1 MNMKHIPISVHETI
15 RAKNTI
21 KPYHTPTPLRRYE
34 SLSQALDA
42 DVYVKHE
49 NLSPIGSFKIRGGLN
64 VMHYVKAAG
73 INGVITYST
82 GNHGTSVATAAGVF
96 NVPAVVVV
104 PENSNPLKI
113 KAIRDAGAELI
124 EYGAT
129 FEEAGRKVEELQR
142 DRGLYHVH
150 PANEPLIINGVGTE
164 FLEILEELPD
174 IDVMIVPLG
183 AGSEAAAA
191 VTVLKTLRPEIQV
204 IAVQAEQA
212 PAAYNSWMAGKITD
226 DDVNTFAGGIFTGT
240 AYEVPF
246 GIYSKGLDDFIL
258 LSEDEL
264 YEGIALAAYHT
275 RNLLEG
281 AGGAALRAA
290 FKIRKRLKG
299 KKVAIQFSGAN
310 ASPNE
315 LRSAFSRECLDTGFP
330 CSA

>member
-1 MNMKHIPISVHETI
+1 MNLKHIPISLHETI
-15 RAKNTI
+15 RAKKTI
-21 KPYHTPTPLRRYE
+21 RPHFSPTPLRRYE
-34 SLSQALDA
+34 SLCRALDA
-42 DVYVKHE
+42 DVYIKHE
-49 NLSPIGSFKIRGGLN
+49 NLTPIGSFKLRGGLN
-64 VMHYVKAAG
+64 VMHHVKAAG
-73 INGVITYST
+73 VNGVITYST
-82 GNHGTSVATAAGVF
+82 GNHGTSVATAARMF
-96 NVPAVVVV
+96 DVPAVVVV

-113 KAIRDAGAELI
+113 KAIKDAGAELI

-164 FLEILEELPD
+164 FLEIMEDLPD
-174 IDVMIVPLG
+174 LDVMIVPLG

-191 VTVLKTLRPEIQV
+191 VTVLKSLRREIQV

-212 PAAYNSWMAGKITD
+212 PAAYNSWMAGKITTAE
-226 DDVNTFAGGIFTGT
+226 VNTFAGGIFTGA

-246 GIYSKGLDDFIL
+246 GIYSKGLDDFVL
-258 LSEDEL
+258 LGEDEL
-264 YEGIALAAYHT
+264 YEGIALAAHHT

-290 FKIRKRLKG
+290 FKIRNRLKG

-315 LRSAFSRECLDTGFP
+315 LRTAFSRECLDTGVP